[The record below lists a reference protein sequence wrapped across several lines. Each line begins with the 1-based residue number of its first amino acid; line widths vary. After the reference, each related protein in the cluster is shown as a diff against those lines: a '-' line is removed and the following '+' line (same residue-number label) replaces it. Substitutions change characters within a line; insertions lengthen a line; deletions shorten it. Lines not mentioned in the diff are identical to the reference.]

1 MGFVV
6 DAAKKA
12 LLRVARAVLDN
23 TIIPGI
29 SKVLGSVLDE
39 VLSPAKT
46 IVGTVSGGEAWR
58 GIGADAFVEQV
69 SSEVIPKMQQV
80 VDHVESLSKNIQF
93 ARDTIDRA
101 DEDAERLIRSR
112 LCDQFNFY
120 Q

>member
-1 MGFVV
+1 MSLF
-6 DAAKKA
+6 DR
-12 LLRVARAVLDN
+12 LLRVARGVLDN

-29 SKVLGSVLDE
+29 SKVLGNVLDD
-39 VLSPAKT
+39 VLDPTKA

-58 GIGADAFVEQV
+58 GVGADAFVEQV
-69 SSEVIPKMQQV
+69 SSEVIPRIQQV
-80 VDHVESLSKNIQF
+80 VDQVGSLNKNVQF